1 MNSHII
7 KLAETEEE
15 KLGAYRIRFQ
25 CLTLEMG
32 DSLYANY
39 EEETFK
45 DKLDEAGKSKIFI
58 ALDPQTNQVV
68 ATQRITFRKEIEFTA
83 DYLYDYNSIAKII
96 EISPTELK
104 QKTVL
109 HDRSSTLK
117 QHRIYKPSLF
127 TQIFNLCR
135 KTIANE
141 LAGGVIISFIDT
153 KNKAALEMLINRFN
167 FQKTE
172 KTYGYSMKEFYQ
184 VFKLLD

>member
-15 KLGAYRIRFQ
+15 KLGTYRIRFQ

-83 DYLYDYNSIAKII
+83 DYLYDYNSVSAII
-96 EISPTELK
+96 GISAIELK
-104 QKTVL
+104 QKAVL

-127 TQIFNLCR
+127 MQIFNICEE
-135 KTIANE
+135 TITNE
-141 LAGGVIISFIDT
+141 LAGGVIMSFIDT
-153 KNKAALEMLINRFN
+153 KNIATLEMIINRLC

-172 KTYGYSMKEFYQ
+172 MTYRYNMKEFYQ
-184 VFKLLD
+184 IFKLLD

>member
-15 KLGAYRIRFQ
+15 KLGTYRIRFQ

-58 ALDPQTNQVV
+58 AKDPQTNEVV

-83 DYLYDYNSIAKII
+83 DYLYDYNSIAVIGLTLLFDLRI
-96 EISPTELK
+96 QIWTYFLD
-104 QKTVL
+104 L
-109 HDRSSTLK
+109 RSLVCA
-117 QHRIYKPSLF
+117 QIYFFLGILF
-127 TQIFNLCR
+127 HLQ
-135 KTIANE
+135 
-141 LAGGVIISFIDT
+141 
-153 KNKAALEMLINRFN
+153 
-167 FQKTE
+167 
-172 KTYGYSMKEFYQ
+172 
-184 VFKLLD
+184 

>member
-15 KLGAYRIRFQ
+15 KLGTYRIRFQ

-58 ALDPQTNQVV
+58 AKDPQTNEVV

-83 DYLYDYNSIAKII
+83 DYLYDYNSIAEAIG
-96 EISPTELK
+96 ISAIELK
-104 QKTVL
+104 QKAVL

-117 QHRIYKPSLF
+117 QYRIYKPSLF
-127 TQIFNLCR
+127 TQLFNVCEE
-135 KTIANE
+135 TIKKE
-141 LAGGVIISFIDT
+141 FAGGVIMSFINI
-153 KNKAALEMLINRFN
+153 KNTAALDMLTNRLN
-167 FQKTE
+167 FQKKE
-172 KTYGYSMKEFYQ
+172 KIYIYNMKEFYQ
-184 VFKLLD
+184 VFKLIK